1 MKKILFAA
9 FAVAM
14 MASCGQKTCKTTT
27 ATDSIAAADSLQKT
41 FAESDVIGQWTMPD
55 PIDSTK
61 EMGVEIM
68 KEGKAKSINMA
79 TLPYSSWEIAADG
92 STIIIHGKS
101 VGNGQTFDIAD
112 TAQVEKGDNDVLKMT
127 LKGTDVV
134 YTKK

>member
-9 FAVAM
+9 LAITM
-14 MASCGQKTCKTTT
+14 MASCGQKTCKNTS

-41 FAESDVIGQWTMPD
+41 FEETDVVGQWTMPD

-61 EMGVEIM
+61 EMGIELM

-79 TLPYSSWEIAADG
+79 TLPYDSWEMAADG
-92 STIIIHGKS
+92 SSVIVHGKS

-112 TAQVEKGDNDVLKMT
+112 TVIIAKGDNDILTMT